1 MISPAPHIPAAVD
14 TGRLRKLFMR
24 MIAVEVVCVTV
35 AMFSFAGFAFG
46 HVQPL
51 LWVFVV
57 ALIAG
62 FGGQIW
68 FVMAWAKETRAKAPI
83 SGL

>member
-1 MISPAPHIPAAVD
+1 MSKTGLHIPAGVD
-14 TGRLRKLFMR
+14 TARLRSLFMR
-24 MIAVEVVCVTV
+24 MIAIEVICVAV
-35 AMFSFAGFAFG
+35 GVMAFAGFALG

-57 ALIAG
+57 ALLAG

-68 FVMAWAKETRAKAPI
+68 FVMAWAKETRAKVEH
-83 SGL
+83 G